1 MHALPQGCSI
11 VHKLNITEYKRTF
24 YGVYLSEIK
33 FLFHPQISVN
43 LLNENA
49 PFPQKSHNCVL
60 AKTRHEPSPGPL
72 AIMDHF

>member
-49 PFPQKSHNCVL
+49 PFPQK
-60 AKTRHEPSPGPL
+60 KP
-72 AIMDHF
+72 